1 MVPTRAAGKTFI
13 DEISRLLILWT
24 NDTRLRNMALK
35 AVHVMPVLLLQ
46 KPTSKAKTSKVLER
60 RLRL

>member
-35 AVHVMPVLLLQ
+35 AVYVMPVLLLQ
-46 KPTSKAKTSKVLER
+46 KPTSKAKTWKALER

>member
-24 NDTRLRNMALK
+24 NDTRLRNMALN

-46 KPTSKAKTSKVLER
+46 KPTSKAKTWKALER